1 MTTKGILGIDCFENY
16 FKMFIRQRRLS
27 IRLLCVRFI
36 CVTVCVLGDRE
47 IAVRIDRER
56 MGGGEEKSDRR
67 KEGECERER
76 ERERERGGLEK
87 VVRESE

>member
-1 MTTKGILGIDCFENY
+1 M
-16 FKMFIRQRRLS
+16 
-27 IRLLCVRFI
+27 
-36 CVTVCVLGDRE
+36 CVLGDRE